1 MSASGAPGSH
11 DYRTVASRPIFDGRV
26 VRLRVD
32 TLTMPGGGTA
42 DREICGHD
50 DAVAV
55 VALDAQ
61 DRLVL
66 VRQYRHAAGE
76 RLLELP
82 AGLCDVEGEDPVD
95 TARRE
100 LVEETGLEADTWRPV
115 IELLPSPGFST
126 ERVHVYLATGLR
138 EVDQP
143 EPEHEEADMEIAWM
157 PFSEAVDAVLDGR
170 IVNGIAVAGILAA
183 RAVSARTVSARTVA
197 DRTVTDRS

>member
-1 MSASGAPGSH
+1 MPDPGAPGSH
-11 DYRTVASRPIFDGRV
+11 DYRTVASREIFDGRV

-55 VALDAQ
+55 IALD
-61 DRLVL
+61 DRDRITL
-66 VRQYRHAAGE
+66 VRQYRHAVGE

-82 AGLCDVEGEDPVD
+82 AGLCDVEGEEPVE

-100 LVEETGLEADTWRPV
+100 LVEETGLEADSWRPV
-115 IELLPSPGFST
+115 ISIVPSPGFCT
-126 ERVHVYLATGLR
+126 ERVHVFLATGLR
-138 EVDQP
+138 EVTRP
-143 EPEHEEADMEIAWM
+143 EAEHEEADMEIERM
-157 PFSEAVDAVLDGR
+157 PFTDAVDAVLDGR

-183 RAVSARTVSARTVA
+183 RAMTARS
-197 DRTVTDRS
+197 

>member
-1 MSASGAPGSH
+1 MSDTGAPGSH
-11 DYRTVASRPIFDGRV
+11 DYRTVASRQIFDGHV

-32 TLTMPGGGTA
+32 TLSMPGGATA

-76 RLLELP
+76 RLWELP
-82 AGLCDVEGEDPVD
+82 AGLCDVVGEDPVE

-100 LVEETGLEADTWRPV
+100 LIEETGLEAGTWQPV
-115 IELLPSPGFST
+115 IEMLPSPGFST
-126 ERVHVYLATGLR
+126 ERVHVYVATGLR
-138 EVDQP
+138 EVDRP
-143 EPEHEEADMEIAWM
+143 VPEHEEADMEIAWM

-183 RAVSARTVSARTVA
+183 RAVADRTVA
-197 DRTVTDRS
+197 DRS

>member
-1 MSASGAPGSH
+1 M
-11 DYRTVASRPIFDGRV
+11 
-26 VRLRVD
+26 D

-55 VALDAQ
+55 VALDTE

-66 VRQYRHAAGE
+66 VRQYRHAVGE
-76 RLLELP
+76 RLWELP
-82 AGLCDVEGEDPVD
+82 AGLCDVDGEDLVD

-100 LVEETGLEADTWRPV
+100 LLEETGLEADTWRPV
-115 IELLPSPGFST
+115 IEMVPSPGFST

-138 EVDQP
+138 EVDRP
-143 EPEHEEADMEIAWM
+143 EPEHEEADMETARM
-157 PFSEAVDAVLDGR
+157 PFADAVDAVLDGR

-183 RAVSARTVSARTVA
+183 RAVI
-197 DRTVTDRS
+197 DRS

>member
-1 MSASGAPGSH
+1 MSERGAPGTH
-11 DYRTVASRPIFDGRV
+11 DYRTVASREIFDGRV

-55 VALDAQ
+55 IALDDD
-61 DRLVL
+61 DRITL
-66 VRQYRHAAGE
+66 VRQYRHAVGE
-76 RLLELP
+76 RLWELP
-82 AGLCDVEGEDPVD
+82 AGLCDVDGEEPLA

-100 LVEETGLEADTWRPV
+100 LVEETGLEAEHWRPV
-115 IELLPSPGFST
+115 IEMVPSPGFCT

-138 EVDQP
+138 EVERP
-143 EPEHEEADMEIAWM
+143 EAEHEEADMEVARM
-157 PFSEAVDAVLDGR
+157 PFAEAVDAVLDGR

-183 RAVSARTVSARTVA
+183 RTVI
-197 DRTVTDRS
+197 DRS